1 MLETG
6 YAGVPGRESA
16 RETERGRVSQ
26 PQRESKQ
33 RQKSAGW
40 GTTCTG
46 ADRQDR
52 DRGGMSPLPGA
63 PSCAASRLLS
73 CRRPPGGRAGRQA
86 GERVALEDGLCQE
99 ESLPGHRGSPGG
111 AMRRMSA
118 RSPAGG
124 TSRARASAA
133 SAALR
138 SVRADRPRPRH
149 APPPAER
156 SP

>member
-1 MLETG
+1 MRRGTRQRERERDR
-6 YAGVPGRESA
+6 AGQSQTATEGVEA
-16 RETERGRVSQ
+16 ETEVCWVG
-26 PQRESKQ
+26 
-33 RQKSAGW
+33 
-40 GTTCTG
+40 
-46 ADRQDR
+46 DHLH
-52 DRGGMSPLPGA
+52 RGGPARPRPWWDEPAPERTFLRCFPPPLMP
-63 PSCAASRLLS
+63 AAA
-73 CRRPPGGRAGRQA
+73 GRAGRQA
-86 GERVALEDGLCQE
+86 GERVALEDGLYQE

>member
-1 MLETG
+1 MRR
-6 YAGVPGRESA
+6 APGRESA
-16 RETERGRVSQ
+16 RETERAESDS
-26 PQRESKQ
+26 QRESKQ
-33 RQKSAGW
+33 RQKSAGL

-52 DRGGMSPLPGA
+52 RPWWDEPA
-63 PSCAASRLLS
+63 PERTFLRLSLLASS
-73 CRRPPGGRAGRQA
+73 HAGGRRAWAGRQA

-138 SVRADRPRPRH
+138 RRADRPRLRH
-149 APPPAER
+149 ALPPAER